1 MVIKAIVEWSNPFV
15 RFISHI
21 IFFPLSLLFG
31 IAAQFRNKL
40 YDFRIFKS
48 LRCNTYIIGVG
59 SLSVGGS
66 GKTPLVEFLAEL
78 LARRGLKVGVVSNG
92 YGKKSTGTAVVSD
105 GKNHLTD
112 VYNAGDEA
120 YLMAVNF
127 QKSNLRIP
135 VISGSDRIY
144 AVRILQN
151 TFDVDVIIL
160 DDAFQYRKIEKSI
173 EFIAQDYFESA
184 YPFITLPSGRLR
196 EFKSNMKRAD
206 ALIITKSPDGT
217 DEKQLSNRWQRQAY
231 ISHYFPAALQR
242 WFDGVEFPLITLT
255 QKKILLFSALGYN
268 TSLRSAI
275 TELCSRCH
283 AQVVRAIE
291 FQDHHW
297 YTKNDLE
304 KMLRL
309 IPEENST
316 DYIIL
321 TTQKDV
327 VKLKPE
333 WLPEK
338 YRETAYFITSEF
350 TLDSQIQFENMIKI
364 PHIIRNNKTKSILR

>member
-1 MVIKAIVEWSNPFV
+1 MVIKAIVEWKNPFIRSV
-15 RFISHI
+15 SHVV
-21 IFFPLSLLFG
+21 FFPLSLLFG

-48 LRCNTYIIGVG
+48 LRCNTFIIGVG

-78 LARRGLKVGVVSNG
+78 LARRGLKIGVISNG
-92 YGKKSTGTAVVSD
+92 YGKKSTGAVVVSD
-105 GKNHLTD
+105 GKNQLTD
-112 VYNAGDEA
+112 VYIAGDEA

-127 QKSNLRIP
+127 QKSNLHIP
-135 VISGSDRIY
+135 VISGSDRIC

-151 TFDVDVIIL
+151 KFNVDVIIL
-160 DDAFQYRKIEKSI
+160 DDAFQYRKIKKSI

-184 YPFITLPSGRLR
+184 YPLMTLPSGRLR
-196 EFKSNMKRAD
+196 EFKSNMQRAD
-206 ALIITKSPDGT
+206 ALIITKSPEGT
-217 DEKQLSNRWQRQAY
+217 DEKQLSNRWQREAY

-242 WFDGVEFPLITLT
+242 WFDDVEFPLITLT

-268 TSLRSAI
+268 TSFQSGI
-275 TELCSRCH
+275 TELCSSYQ
-283 AQVVRAIE
+283 AQIVRVIE

-297 YTKNDLE
+297 YTEDDLR

-309 IPEENST
+309 IPEENSS

-333 WLPEK
+333 WLPKK
-338 YRETAYFITSEF
+338 YREAAYFIKSEF
-350 TLDSQIQFENMIKI
+350 SLDSQIQFENMIKI
-364 PHIIRNNKTKSILR
+364 SHIVRNNKTKSTLR